1 MLHLLLHFWPLL
13 AFSLPL
19 VFLWRD
25 SFDHYNTVTD
35 KYDVANG
42 GTIVTTPVRTGVG
55 GLGIIGAFGPQQTLP
70 THPSDVVIASAYYS
84 NQVGLVYALSN
95 EGIGAL
101 EEGSCVTLSV
111 ASDLSLLCV
120 RGNNFGSN
128 NGGTLGQSLPGLV
141 VLNTFNLIGLRA
153 QISTNALVQVWLNG
167 VLVINVAGVDTTNHL
182 FPARLYFDNF
192 QLLSPGGLPTCVHDD
207 LYVLDC
213 GAAPYQ
219 TYLGALR
226 IYAEPPVANAAPLAW
241 TPLASTNWVE
251 VSENPPDGDT
261 SYNSDGVVGDT
272 DQYVYDATSVPA
284 GAAIL
289 SVGHDLD
296 MRVDSGLRSVAS
308 VLNNGPAENPKAL
321 SNNYHIY
328 QTQYDTPPAFP
339 ANFGPK
345 VTA

>member
-1 MLHLLLHFWPLL
+1 MIHLLHYWPLL
-13 AFSLPL
+13 AFCLPL
-19 VFLWRD
+19 IFLWRD
-25 SFDHYNTVTD
+25 SFDHYNVVTD
-35 KYDVANG
+35 KYDTANNG
-42 GTIVTTPVRTGVG
+42 SIVNTPVRTGVG
-55 GLGIIGAFGPQQTLP
+55 GLAIFGAFGPAKVLP
-70 THPSDVVIASAYYS
+70 THPSDVLIASAYYT

-95 EGIGAL
+95 EGVGSL

-128 NGGTLGQSLPGLV
+128 NGGTLGQSAPGLV

-153 QISTNALVQVWLNG
+153 NISTNATVRVWLNG
-167 VLVINVAGVDTTNHL
+167 VLVINVSGVDTTNFL
-182 FPARLYFDNF
+182 FPGRLYFDNF

-213 GAAPYQ
+213 STPPYQ

-226 IYAEPPVANAAPLAW
+226 IYAGPPVANAAVVW
-241 TPLASTNWVE
+241 TPLAATNYQE
-251 VSENPPDGDT
+251 VLDNPPDNDT
-261 SYNSDGVVGDT
+261 SYNSSGNIGDL
-272 DQYVYDATSVPA
+272 DQYVYNATGVPA

-289 SVGHDLD
+289 SVGHNLD
-296 MRVDSGLRSVAS
+296 MRVDSGTRTVGSS
-308 VLNNGPAENPKAL
+308 LNGNAAQNPVAL
-321 SNNYHIY
+321 SSNYHIY